1 MPVKQGKRRFG
12 MNDTKTINENPLG
25 TEKIGKLILTYALPS
40 VVSMIVNALYNIV
53 DQIFIGQGVGYLGN
67 GATNVILPITV
78 LGCALGLLLGD
89 GGATYLS
96 LQLGRGKK
104 EEASKGVAHVLVG
117 QFAIGILMC
126 IILLVFLEPLCLLFG
141 ATENILP
148 YAKDYGRIIAL
159 GFPIV
164 VFSSGMSSI
173 IRADGSPKLSMVG
186 LLAGCIVNVVLDA
199 VFVLG
204 FDWGVEGAAAAT
216 IIGQYLNGIIFLVYQ
231 WHYKQVKL
239 KKEYFRVRLSVFKK
253 ICGLGLSSFITQMAT
268 VVVMTVLNR
277 LLVHYGALSKYGE
290 DIPITALGV
299 TMKINNI
306 LLAVFT
312 GVATGCQPIISFNYG
327 SGQKER
333 CLQTFQWAVIVTTVC
348 AAIATFFFQ
357 SFPMAI
363 VSIFGTESDLYNEFS
378 VKCLRVFLM
387 LCIFDGFNNVSVSF
401 LQAIGKP
408 VQACLATLIRQA
420 VTIILAA
427 LIFPL
432 FFGIDGV
439 LYSGPFAVSV
449 SAVIIFFI
457 ILPQLKRVKAG
468 KEHK

>member
-1 MPVKQGKRRFG
+1 
-12 MNDTKTINENPLG
+12 MNNEVTKKENPLE
-25 TEKIGKLILTYALPS
+25 TEEIGKLICTYALPS
-40 VVSMIVNALYNIV
+40 VVSMVVNSLYNIV

-104 EEASKGVAHVLVG
+104 EEASRGIAHVIVG
-117 QFAIGILMC
+117 QFTIGILMC
-126 IILLVFLEPLCLLFG
+126 IILLVFLQPLCLLFG

-148 YAKDYGRIIAL
+148 YAMEYGWIIAL

-173 IRADGSPKLSMVG
+173 IRADGSPKLSMAG
-186 LLAGCIVNVVLDA
+186 LIAGCIVNVILDA

-204 FDWGVEGAAAAT
+204 LDWGVAGAALAT
-216 IIGQYLNGIIFLVYQ
+216 IIAQYINGAIFIVYQ
-231 WHYKQVKL
+231 WHYKQVEL
-239 KKEYFRVRLSVFKK
+239 KKSYFRVKLSVFRK
-253 ICGLGLSSFITQMAT
+253 ICSLGLSSFITQMAT

-277 LLVHYGALSKYGE
+277 LLVHYGALSKYGA

-306 LLAVFT
+306 LLSVFT
-312 GVATGCQPIISFNYG
+312 GIATGCQPIISFNYG
-327 SGQKER
+327 AGKKER
-333 CLQTFQWAVIVTTVC
+333 CLKTFKMAVTITTIC
-348 AAIATFFFQ
+348 AAVATFFFQ
-357 SFPMAI
+357 MSPMSI
-363 VSIFGTESDLYNEFS
+363 ISIFGSESELYNEFS
-378 VKCLRVFLM
+378 VKCLRIFLM
-387 LCIFDGFNNVSVSF
+387 LCIFDGFNNASVSF

-408 VQACLATLIRQA
+408 LQACISTLVRQA
-420 VTIILAA
+420 VTILLAA

-439 LYSGPFAVSV
+439 LYAGPFAACTSTIV
-449 SAVIIFFI
+449 IFFI
-457 ILPQLKRVKAG
+457 IWPQLKRIKG
-468 KEHK
+468 EKQYE

>member
-1 MPVKQGKRRFG
+1 MCDKEKS
-12 MNDTKTINENPLG
+12 TNPLE
-25 TEKIGKLILTYALPS
+25 TEKIGKLLITYAIPS

-96 LQLGRGKK
+96 LYLGKGERATASRGI
-104 EEASKGVAHVLVG
+104 AHVIVG
-117 QFAIGILMC
+117 QFAIGIVMC
-126 IILLVFLEPLCLLFG
+126 AVLLVFLEPLCVLFG

-164 VFSSGMSSI
+164 VFSSGMSSV
-173 IRADGSPKLSMVG
+173 IRADGSPKVSMVG
-186 LLAGCIVNVVLDA
+186 LIAGCVVNIVLDA
-199 VFVLG
+199 LFVLV
-204 FDWGVEGAAAAT
+204 FNWGVAGAAWAT

-239 KKEYFRVRLSVFKK
+239 KKEYFRVKLPIFGK
-253 ICGLGLSSFITQMAT
+253 ICGLGFSSFITQMAT

-306 LLAVFT
+306 LLAVFM

-327 SGQKER
+327 AGKTDR
-333 CLQTFQWAVIVTTVC
+333 CLKTFRLAVIVTTIC
-348 AAIATFFFQ
+348 AVVATVLFQ
-357 SFPMAI
+357 TVPMSI

-378 VKCLRVFLM
+378 VKCLKIFLM
-387 LCIFDGFNNVSVSF
+387 LCVFDGFNNAAVSF
-401 LQAIGKP
+401 LQAVGKP
-408 VQACLATLIRQA
+408 LKATVSTLVRQL

-427 LIFPL
+427 VIFPIFL
-432 FFGIDGV
+432 GIDGI
-439 LYSGPFAVSV
+439 LYAGPFSTSI
-449 SAVIIFFI
+449 SAVVILFI
-457 ILPQLKRVKAG
+457 VIPQIKKMRGENHHV
-468 KEHK
+468 